1 MIQNM
6 TVAIKESWL
15 LKGFLGL
22 VMISFAVWG
31 VGDAINPAMDP
42 NVVIKVDQV
51 EVSAEELQ
59 RRFNQQL
66 TQLREALGP
75 DFTAKQAADLGILDT
90 LIQQLS
96 KSASLNMAAREL
108 GVTISDET
116 LRKSIQEQSGFIDE
130 TGNFNRL
137 LFNAT
142 LATNNLTEQGFID
155 LLRGDLL
162 LETILQP
169 VELSAG
175 APETMVDSL
184 FLYRAEQRL
193 ADVLYIADSSIE
205 LKSEA
210 TEQELRKVYDE
221 NISSFSAPEYR
232 HVTAAIVRPKDLVP
246 PSSISQEEIQAY
258 YDENIEQYRTRET
271 RQVNQ
276 LIFGNE
282 FEAQAAYAQAAS
294 GENLTR
300 LAEKITLG
308 VPIELGLLSAND
320 NIGFDLSPIFQLA
333 LNSISTPIQ
342 TEFGWHL
349 FEVTRVNVGSIKA
362 LPVVRDEIIALII
375 QERAYDEMYEATI
388 YMEDQFAAGISVEEI
403 ASAPGFS
410 YMQFNMVDRDGRDD
424 TGAPLGLSVEQERFL
439 RLAFSMERG
448 IDSQLIETDEYAY
461 ILRVE
466 DIIPSAPKPYE
477 RVANDVAILWEA
489 QSQSTATA
497 VKAKTL
503 MNSIGPSV
511 DLLAIAEE
519 NQDVEFV
526 KLGPITRFGNSLRL
540 DAIIPARYVSPEAME
555 KLFNSA
561 IGDSIEARVTSGH
574 IVARLIEVVPPDN
587 ITLAENRD
595 IVTDAVKSSI
605 ASDLIT
611 SFTNSLTSG
620 YNVTLNSEIIE
631 QIIPQ

>member
-424 TGAPLGLSVEQERFL
+424 TGAPLGFSVEQERFL

>member
-1 MIQNM
+1 MIQNL

-51 EVSAEELQ
+51 EVRAEELQ

-66 TQLREALGP
+66 TDLRKALGP
-75 DFTAKQAADLGILDT
+75 DFTAKQAADLGILDR

-96 KSASLNMAAREL
+96 QSASLNMAAREL

-116 LRKSIQEQSGFIDE
+116 LRRSIQEQSGFTDE

-142 LATNNLTEQGFID
+142 LANNNLTEQGFID
-155 LLRGDLL
+155 LLRGDLIRQ
-162 LETILQP
+162 TILQP

-175 APETMVDSL
+175 APEAMVDSL

-193 ADVLYIADSSIE
+193 ADVLYIADSSVE

-210 TEQELRKVYDE
+210 TEEELRKVYNE

-246 PSSISQEEIQAY
+246 PSCISQEEIQTY

-271 RQVNQ
+271 RNVSQ
-276 LIFGNE
+276 LIFTNQ
-282 FEAQAAYAQAAS
+282 FEAQEAYDQVVS
-294 GENLTR
+294 GDNLTG
-300 LAEKITLG
+300 LAEKITLTT
-308 VPIELGLLSAND
+308 PIELGLLSAND

-333 LNSISTPIQ
+333 PNSISTPIQ
-342 TEFGWHL
+342 TQFGWHL
-349 FEVTRVNVGSIKA
+349 FEVTSVNTGSIKA
-362 LPVVRDEIIALII
+362 LPVVRDEIIEII
-375 QERAYDEMYEATI
+375 VQDRAFDEMYEATI

-410 YMQFNMVDRDGRDD
+410 YMQFNMVDRDGRDN
-424 TGAPLGLSVEQERFL
+424 TGAPLDFSIEQERFL
-439 RLAFSMERG
+439 RLAFSTERG

-466 DIIPSAPKPYE
+466 DIIPSAPKSYE
-477 RVANDVAILWEA
+477 RVVNDVAALWEA
-489 QSQSTATA
+489 QSRNAATA
-497 VKAKTL
+497 FRAKTL
-503 MNSIGPSV
+503 LNSIEPTDDLPS
-511 DLLAIAEE
+511 LAEG

-561 IGDSIEARVTSGH
+561 IGDSVEARVTSGH
-574 IVARLIEVVPPDN
+574 IVARLIEIVPPDN

-595 IVTDAVKSSI
+595 VVTDAVKSSI
-605 ASDLIT
+605 ASDLMT
-611 SFTNSLTSG
+611 SFTRSLTSG
-620 YNVTLNSEIIE
+620 YNVTLNSEIID
-631 QIIPQ
+631 QIVPQ